1 MLKLEVS
8 YRGVLFAVLAALSLW
23 ALLRLWPLVLLVITA
38 FIFMAALLPYM
49 EWLVRHSIP
58 RVAAVLLLVL
68 AVVAVIAGAF
78 AIVVPAMLDEFKNVR
93 ETLPQSA
100 RQAEDL
106 LSNFGMNVAFEERA
120 RNIDWGELV
129 SGRQAVEYGQQ
140 ALAIALAM
148 LTVLVL
154 SAYLLLEAP
163 TLSNFLYQF
172 VSPGREP
179 QVERVLQSLRRVVGG
194 YVRGQFITSIA
205 IGLYTFG
212 VMFALGIPNAIAF
225 GVLAAFADV
234 IPLIGATI
242 ATVPAVAVAFQYSSS
257 RALIL
262 LGLLLAYQQFEDRYL
277 SPKVYGS
284 TLNLP
289 PLVVLLT
296 ILAGAELLGIAGVLL
311 ALPTAATARV
321 AWDYFLERR
330 TGTPT
335 ANATGD
341 PAAPDMPSE
350 AT

>member
-23 ALLRLWPLVLLVITA
+23 ALFRLWPLVLLVITA

-129 SGRQAVEYGQQ
+129 SGRQAVQYGQQ
-140 ALAIALAM
+140 ALAVAFAM

-163 TLSNFLYQF
+163 RLSNFLYQF